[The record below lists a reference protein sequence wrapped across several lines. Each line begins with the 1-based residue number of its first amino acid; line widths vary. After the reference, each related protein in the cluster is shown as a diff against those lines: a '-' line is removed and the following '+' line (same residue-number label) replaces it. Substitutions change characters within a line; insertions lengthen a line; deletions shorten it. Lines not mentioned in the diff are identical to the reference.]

1 MHLQS
6 RVFALIALMAACGLL
21 APTLAQEAE
30 VPETAQ
36 LAVTA
41 IRVEPANPAADTLC
55 RLTVE
60 LENTGDRIATQL
72 GFTVTINGR
81 KLPVYE
87 SHLFMYPL
95 APGAK
100 SELALFNFWSTET
113 SRPEPANGKLEIEVT
128 LREARWMK
136 IDTEGDVETWTPLG
150 DVAALPV
157 GRAITVP
164 MSKKSGG

>member
-6 RVFALIALMAACGLL
+6 RVFALSALLAVCGLME
-21 APTLAQEAE
+21 PTLAQETE
-30 VPETAQ
+30 VQEPAQ
-36 LAVTA
+36 LAITA
-41 IRVEPANPAADTLC
+41 IRVEPATPAAETLC

-95 APGAK
+95 APESK

-113 SRPEPANGKLEIEVT
+113 SRPEPANGKLEIDVA

-136 IDTEGDVETWTPLG
+136 IETEGDTETWTPLG
-150 DVAALPV
+150 DVGALPV
-157 GRAITVP
+157 SRSITVP
-164 MSKKSGG
+164 MSNKTGG